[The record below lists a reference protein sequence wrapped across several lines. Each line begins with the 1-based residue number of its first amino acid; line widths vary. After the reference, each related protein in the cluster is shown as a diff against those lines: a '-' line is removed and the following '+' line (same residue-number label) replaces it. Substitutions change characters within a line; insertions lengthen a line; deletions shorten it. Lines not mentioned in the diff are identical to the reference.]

1 MWRCNNETLRKSTEK
16 TFFNSEQGEIFLSL
30 FDDALYDDALEKKVA
45 KYIFVDGMTL
55 DETADAVGYCT
66 RQIIRIRQNVIKKAL
81 VRLVNK
87 QIHEKTVV

>member
-1 MWRCNNETLRKSTEK
+1 MKHLEKAPRKPL
-16 TFFNSEQGEIFLSL
+16 FNSEQGEIFLSL

-87 QIHEKTVV
+87 KIQEKTVV

>member
-1 MWRCNNETLRKSTEK
+1 MKHLEKSPRKPL
-16 TFFNSEQGEIFLSL
+16 FNSEQGKIFLSL
-30 FDDALYDDALEKKVA
+30 FDDALEKKVA

-66 RQIIRIRQNVIKKAL
+66 RQISRIHQRVIKKAL

-87 QIHEKTVV
+87 QIQEKTVV